1 MTNTYAL
8 IDRVMRQINAQV
20 DVIGAIQQW
29 RIAKP
34 IADLQEQVTEWQIFF
49 KIENIPWFSNK
60 SSRLTTKK
68 AQSSLQELL
77 LQPTVL
83 FNTTS

>member
-20 DVIGAIQQW
+20 DVIGALQQW

-49 KIENIPWFSNK
+49 KIENTPWFSNK
-60 SSRLTTKK
+60 SSILTTKK

>member
-20 DVIGAIQQW
+20 DVIGAIQHW

-49 KIENIPWFSNK
+49 KIENTP
-60 SSRLTTKK
+60 
-68 AQSSLQELL
+68 
-77 LQPTVL
+77 
-83 FNTTS
+83 